1 MSFQT
6 YLLSTTIDLS
16 THSVDSKCVKNSQTH
31 KNVKSHGKTG
41 NHSSSS
47 STKGKKEKVP
57 GPPGI
62 CLSGPLSFLVAITF
76 FVMLMMSTW
85 RAQVPNDPLSMDIL
99 SSSPGTLHFS
109 PESHL
114 PIALLHSSIV
124 PKNPTPRILVLSA
137 VLQTFPSTGCWVS
150 GRRWAKRCL

>member
-47 STKGKKEKVP
+47 STKWKKEKVP
-57 GPPGI
+57 GSPGI

-76 FVMLMMSTW
+76 FCYANDEYMKGPGSQWSSQHGHLEFYSRYPPFLSRVPPPHRTS
-85 RAQVPNDPLSMDIL
+85 AQLYCTKKSHSQDFGSVSCATNLPL
-99 SSSPGTLHFS
+99 H
-109 PESHL
+109 
-114 PIALLHSSIV
+114 
-124 PKNPTPRILVLSA
+124 RVLGQWEK
-137 VLQTFPSTGCWVS
+137 VG
-150 GRRWAKRCL
+150 

>member
-31 KNVKSHGKTG
+31 KNVKSQGKTG

-47 STKGKKEKVP
+47 STKWKKEVP
-57 GPPGI
+57 GPPGT
-62 CLSGPLSFLVAITF
+62 CLYGPLSFLVAIPSF
-76 FVMLMMSTW
+76 CYANAEYMKGPGSQWSSQHGHLEFYSRYPPFLS
-85 RAQVPNDPLSMDIL
+85 RVPP
-99 SSSPGTLHFS
+99 
-109 PESHL
+109 

-124 PKNPTPRILVLSA
+124 PKNPTPRILVLSTA
-137 VLQTFPSTGCWVS
+137 LQAFPSTGCWVS